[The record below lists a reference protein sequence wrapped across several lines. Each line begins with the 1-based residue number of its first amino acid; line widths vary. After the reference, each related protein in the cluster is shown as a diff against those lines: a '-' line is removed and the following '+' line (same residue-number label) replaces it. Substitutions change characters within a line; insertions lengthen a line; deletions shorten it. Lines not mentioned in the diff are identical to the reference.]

1 VEEVKRTALAAS
13 AFVFISIQSF
23 RSVIDPQALKVR
35 QVCGTAA
42 IASAQLSLRAE
53 GSTSEIHVPTAHN
66 GTFSF
71 GNIPAGIY
79 RLSTTWQEKNG
90 NVQQPIHNSC
100 PIKVIGTNAAA
111 ACRRP
116 VWVDMLRG
124 SESGLTVSFL
134 K

>member
-13 AFVFISIQSF
+13 AFVFISIQSSC
-23 RSVIDPQALKVR
+23 SVIDPQALKVR

-66 GTFSF
+66 GRFSF

-90 NVQQPIHNSC
+90 NVQQPIHNLLSDKSNWHKCCRSMQASC
-100 PIKVIGTNAAA
+100 LGRHA
-111 ACRRP
+111 
-116 VWVDMLRG
+116 
-124 SESGLTVSFL
+124 SGI
-134 K
+134 

>member
-13 AFVFISIQSF
+13 AFVFISIQSSC
-23 RSVIDPQALKVR
+23 SVIDPQALKVR

-53 GSTSEIHVPTAHN
+53 ASTAEIHVPTAHN

-79 RLSTTWQEKNG
+79 RLSMTWQDKNG
-90 NVQQPIHNSC
+90 NVQQPIHNSY
-100 PIKVIGTNAAA
+100 PMKVVGTNAAA
-111 ACRRP
+111 VCKRP
-116 VWVDMLRG
+116 VGATCFGDLSRD
-124 SESGLTVSFL
+124 
-134 K
+134 